1 MPYIIALLG
10 LIGAV
15 SYWLFRIR
23 MARDA
28 LDDISGVASDVM
40 AAARRFG
47 FRKKYNAHPVEG
59 LEDPDVAIAG
69 AGLSFLELSGL
80 PTAEQQNGLIV
91 SLQHRLGHD
100 AKKAEEAVIL
110 GRWLVTES
118 GGAAGGL
125 ERLTRRLY
133 KLRGAEGLQPLM
145 EVLGD
150 VAKASRDGQLS
161 DRQREA
167 LADITRVFRL
177 K

>member
-1 MPYIIALLG
+1 MPYLIALLG
-10 LIGAV
+10 LIGAA
-15 SYWLFRIR
+15 SYWLFRLR

-28 LDDISGVASDVM
+28 LDDISGVASDVI

-69 AGLSFLELSGL
+69 AGLAFLELSAL
-80 PTAEQQNGLIV
+80 PSAEQHTALIV

-100 AKKAEEAVIL
+100 PKKAEEAVIL

-118 GGAAGGL
+118 GGASGGL
-125 ERLTRRLY
+125 DRLTKRLFR
-133 KLRGAEGLQPLM
+133 LRGTEGLEPLM
-145 EVLGD
+145 QVLGD
-150 VAKASRDGQLS
+150 VAQAGRDGKIS

-167 LADITRVFRL
+167 LQDISRIFRL

>member
-1 MPYIIALLG
+1 MPYLIALLG
-10 LIGAV
+10 LIGAA
-15 SYWLFRIR
+15 SYWLFRLR

-28 LDDISGVASDVM
+28 LDDISGVASDVI

-69 AGLSFLELSGL
+69 AGLAFLELSAL
-80 PTAEQQNGLIV
+80 PSAEQHTALIV

-100 AKKAEEAVIL
+100 PKKAEEAVIL

-118 GGAAGGL
+118 GGASGGL
-125 ERLTRRLY
+125 DRLTKRLFR
-133 KLRGAEGLQPLM
+133 LRGTEALEPLM
-145 EVLGD
+145 QVLGD
-150 VAKASRDGQLS
+150 VAQAGRDGKIS

-167 LADITRVFRL
+167 LQDISRIFRL